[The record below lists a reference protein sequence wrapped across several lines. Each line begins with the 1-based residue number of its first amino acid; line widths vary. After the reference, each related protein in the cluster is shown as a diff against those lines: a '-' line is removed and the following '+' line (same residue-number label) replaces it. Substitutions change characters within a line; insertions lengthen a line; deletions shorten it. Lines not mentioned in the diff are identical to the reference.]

1 MTGQRGRNSVSEL
14 HPSWRSVNFSGSR
27 QHRFHPSHS
36 SAFYYKTNELFRF
49 ILYFIYVFSIWMTRQ
64 EQSGHGGSITDTN
77 TPFLSC
83 CFQKTLPTAN
93 SVTSWDPASD
103 SRSRLQSLQTW
114 WFFCYFK
121 VVLIPCLQVVLGFC
135 KYSVRPEQLASTHLY
150 RNPLPA
156 QKITPKKKKTSPENM
171 INCFSPVCRT
181 GSVCKSLSV
190 WKSNLETQK
199 NHSSFKNV
207 SYLKRQNR
215 MSRSSF

>member
-64 EQSGHGGSITDTN
+64 EQSRHGGSITDTN

-114 WFFCYFK
+114 RFFCYFK

-150 RNPLPA
+150 RNHLPA
-156 QKITPKKKKTSPENM
+156 QKITPKKKKQAQKIWLTVSHQSAGLAQSVRASVFENQ
-171 INCFSPVCRT
+171 IWRHKKIT
-181 GSVCKSLSV
+181 A
-190 WKSNLETQK
+190 
-199 NHSSFKNV
+199 V
-207 SYLKRQNR
+207 SK
-215 MSRSSF
+215 MSHI